1 MTTPTK
7 TTLGF
12 RQLPLSGFSV
22 SVGVFFLAL
31 LVRFVLMGIGF
42 HGDLYSIYWRAHQVA
57 YHGEALEHNQLLAHA
72 IHIVWLWVLRILGIV
87 SHAIWIHPFD
97 YGSGWRT
104 LATHPNA
111 WILLILLKLPYLV
124 AELAALRVL
133 LGMIDKE
140 TKRTIALFWLF
151 NPLLLYGV
159 HLYGRYESFP
169 VLLVILALAAAQKR
183 RFLWGLVALLGATL
197 VRFYAALFLPLY
209 LWLIPKNGQERLR
222 MLIVM
227 IAPLLLVLIL
237 QMVMASSPAAFR
249 DSAELVSLLTMPH
262 RTYLFA
268 AYIPLL
274 QADVIYLFPLGI
286 CLLYLAVLHVPR
298 PASAVVFW
306 RWSAMVMYWLFA
318 TTYFH
323 PQWLVWVVPFLAI
336 QLNARRSV
344 FPLTW
349 IMAFCMAFYTFQF
362 DREVS
367 VLLFAPLAPA
377 SFEHWQH
384 PMVYLDSLK
393 VGGVLIGTLRTVL
406 SAILIY
412 LGWHARSDEPLG
424 NTGS

>member
-1 MTTPTK
+1 MTAATK
-7 TTLGF
+7 NGF
-12 RQLPLSGFSV
+12 RPLPLSGFSV
-22 SVGVFFLAL
+22 SVGILLLAL
-31 LVRFVLMGIGF
+31 LLRLVLMGIGF

-72 IHIVWLWVLRILGIV
+72 IHIVWLWVLRVLGIV
-87 SHAIWIHPFD
+87 SHALWIHPFD

-111 WILLILLKLPYLV
+111 WLLLVLLKLPYLV

-133 LGMIDKE
+133 LGMIEIKAR
-140 TKRTIALFWLF
+140 RTIALFWLF

-169 VLLVILALAAAQKR
+169 VLFLLLALAAVQKKR
-183 RFLWGLVALLGATL
+183 SLWGLLALLGAIL
-197 VRFYAALFLPLY
+197 VRFYAALLLPLY
-209 LWLIPKNGQERLR
+209 LWLVPKNGQERLR
-222 MLIVM
+222 MLFVV
-227 IAPLLLVLIL
+227 IAPLVLILIL

-249 DSAELVSLLTMPH
+249 DSAELLSLLTMPH
-262 RTYLFA
+262 RTYLFS

-274 QADVIYLFPLGI
+274 QADVIYLFPLGL
-286 CLLYLAVLHVPR
+286 CLLYLAVLHAPR
-298 PASAVVFW
+298 PASVVGFW
-306 RWSAMVMYWLFA
+306 RWGAMVMYWLFA

-323 PQWLVWVVPFLAI
+323 PQWLVWTVPFLAI
-336 QLNARRSV
+336 QLETRRSV

-349 IMAFCMAFYTFQF
+349 VMAFCMIFYTFQF

-377 SFEHWQH
+377 SFELWPH
-384 PMVYLDSLK
+384 PMVYLDKLK

-412 LGWHARSDEPLG
+412 LGWHARSDAPLG
-424 NTGS
+424 DTSA